1 MKKPFTNTNVLN
13 NTRCMICG
21 RTHHSGVHANSSI
34 SQMVQ
39 DKSDDCYKIY
49 KKLLGIY
56 GAPFIAI
63 LNSY

>member
-1 MKKPFTNTNVLN
+1 MEKPFTNLEVLSN
-13 NTRCMICG
+13 SRCMICG
-21 RTHHSGVHANSSI
+21 RMHHTSVLPNLSMSP
-34 SQMVQ
+34 MVQ
-39 DKSDDCYKIY
+39 NKRNDCYIIY